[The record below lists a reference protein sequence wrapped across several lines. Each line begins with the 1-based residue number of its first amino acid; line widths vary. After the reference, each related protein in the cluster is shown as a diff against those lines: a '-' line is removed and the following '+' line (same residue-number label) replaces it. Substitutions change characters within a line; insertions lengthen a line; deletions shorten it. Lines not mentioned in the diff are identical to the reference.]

1 LHPVAVISSSAS
13 RAAVTG
19 IRAVNFI
26 GRIVS
31 FKLGAKF
38 IAQKGEAF
46 ESEVSALALIVMAY
60 VPT

>member
-1 LHPVAVISSSAS
+1 VISSSAS

-31 FKLGAKF
+31 FKLGASLCLTEMRNYLTTF
-38 IAQKGEAF
+38 LGYR
-46 ESEVSALALIVMAY
+46 LIVMVY
-60 VPT
+60 LQT